1 MKMKASPGLNLVVMA
16 VTMAV
21 ATAPVFFV
29 SDWYKWAISVAAL
42 VIGGLIEYRIE
53 RVYTAARTK

>member
-1 MKMKASPGLNLVVMA
+1 MKIKASPGLNLIVMA

-29 SDWYKWAISVAAL
+29 NGWYKWVISVAAL
-42 VIGGLIEYRIE
+42 VVGGLVEYRIE
-53 RVYTAARTK
+53 RAYAAADIQ